1 MALVTSP
8 VLAATPQ
15 FDGGPTVSTEAGNT
29 LLAWQSDGPVRLEL
43 ASDDAFSDARVIYA
57 GSAHSYFLSG
67 LADGDYRLRLRT
79 QDGGTSPSL
88 TVSVRH
94 QSLSRALWLVA
105 IGAFVT
111 LLVIGAVLRGA
122 RDE

>member
-1 MALVTSP
+1 M
-8 VLAATPQ
+8 
-15 FDGGPTVSTEAGNT
+15 STDAGNA
-29 LLAWQSDGPVRLEL
+29 LLAWRSDDPVQLEL

-67 LADGDYRLRLRT
+67 LADGDYRLRLRAE
-79 QDGGTSPSL
+79 DGGTSPLL
-88 TVSVRH
+88 TVLVRH

-111 LLVIGAVLRGA
+111 LLVIGAILRGA